1 MGVLGIIGALLVL
14 ASLVGWLIILIDA
27 FKNEVWK
34 GLVGFFC
41 GLYLLYYAIAEYQ
54 AENKWLIVGLWLGGT
69 IVGSGLM
76 MAGGVGAM
84 GSLPHAGAPLP

>member
-1 MGVLGIIGALLVL
+1 MGVLGYLFIL
-14 ASLVGWLIILIDA
+14 AGFVCQIIILIDA